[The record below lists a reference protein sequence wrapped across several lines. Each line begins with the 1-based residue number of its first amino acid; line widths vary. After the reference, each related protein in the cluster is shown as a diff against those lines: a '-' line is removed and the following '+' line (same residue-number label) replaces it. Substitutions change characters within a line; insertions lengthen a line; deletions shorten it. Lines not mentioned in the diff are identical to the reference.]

1 MAENMKIKHE
11 RDLEKI
17 ASMESVAYEEISLAA
32 LVVYSL
38 YWLHEWELRRTIEA
52 ITVLSW
58 RLFPTKFS
66 MVGWPQYP
74 DQLRTNRS
82 LMQGGPKYRN
92 WLSGAAVNGFSLNQR
107 GIEQAQE
114 LIAKIGAPAFDD
126 GTRINL
132 DEHISPIKTKTRA
145 RTIEPAREVAKAK
158 EGRLFEKWKEG
169 VLAERDLIHVHT
181 LLEIFEH
188 TPKVQ
193 REKRMKDLERAAEDA
208 DDDEMKKFLMDV
220 RANFPAVFLRGRR

>member
-1 MAENMKIKHE
+1 MKIQHE
-11 RDLEKI
+11 RELEKVAAME
-17 ASMESVAYEEISLAA
+17 ASAYEDISLAA

-58 RLFPTKFS
+58 RLFPDKFS
-66 MVGWPQYP
+66 MVGWSQYP

-114 LIAKIGAPAFDD
+114 LIEKFGYPQFGDGSRLNQTKRPELIG
-126 GTRINL
+126 
-132 DEHISPIKTKTRA
+132 KKTRA
-145 RTIEPAREVAKAK
+145 RTIEPGREIDKARS
-158 EGRLFEKWKEG
+158 GRLFKKWSDG
-169 VLAERDLIHVHT
+169 VMGERDLVHVHT
-181 LLEIFEH
+181 LLGVFDH
-188 TPKVQ
+188 TPTRIKT
-193 REKRMKDLERAAEDA
+193 KKMKDLERAAEDIN
-208 DDDEMKKFLMDV
+208 DKEMIRFLADV
-220 RANFPAVFLRGRR
+220 RENFPVLFGR